1 MSIVD
6 SIISRRFPAMGCRA
20 SVSLVASD
28 HDLAARLPVLAERR
42 VRHLQRCWSRFDE
55 SSDLSAINRADG
67 RAVVVDPSTIELA
80 IAMIGAHRVTNGAC
94 DAALHSSPGVG
105 LDDLDRIRIDSDRNI
120 VQFPAGTRLD
130 PGSLGKGLAAD
141 LVSRQLLM
149 AGASGVL
156 VEIGGDLRVTGV
168 GPHLGFWSIAVEDPF
183 GESNRRGSVLVREGG
198 VSTSGLSLTFDVEG
212 PHNISVDPRTGRS
225 LSVETT
231 RVVSATVIAGSAVE
245 AETWST
251 ALLVNGDADLEPV
264 IRRGCSA
271 RVTLGSGDTRTTGE
285 WTRIFNPDLA
295 LDEVAHV

>member
-6 SIISRRFPAMGCRA
+6 SIISRRFRAMGCHA

-28 HDLAARLPVLAERR
+28 LDQASRLAVLAERR
-42 VRHLQRCWSRFDE
+42 VLHLERCWTRFEE

-67 RAVVVDPSTIELA
+67 RAVMVDPSTVELVL
-80 IAMIGAHRVTNGAC
+80 AMIVAHRVSNGAC
-94 DAALHSSPGVG
+94 DAAFGSVSGVG
-105 LDDLDRIRIDSDRNI
+105 LDDLDRIGIDSARNI

-141 LVSRQLLM
+141 LVARQLNE

-168 GPHLGFWSIAVEDPF
+168 GPHHGFWSIAVEDPF
-183 GESNRRGSVLVREGG
+183 GRSNRRGSVLIQEGG
-198 VSTSGLSLTFDVEG
+198 VSTSGLTVTLDVDG
-212 PHNISVDPRTGRS
+212 PHNISVDPRTGRPLRVDPTS
-225 LSVETT
+225 
-231 RVVSATVIAGSAVE
+231 VVSATVIAGSAVE

-264 IRRGCSA
+264 IRRGCAA
-271 RVTLGSGDTRTTGE
+271 RVTLGSGDTRTTDE
-285 WTRIFNPDLA
+285 WNRIVVPDPT